1 MIRWTRCAG
10 FTLIELIIAVAVIAL
25 LAAIAYPSYR
35 EILMRSRRTD
45 AVTSLLELRVAQE
58 KWRANHTAY
67 AALDELNIAA
77 VSPEGHYQIRMEA
90 NTASGFFA
98 TATPRPGGQQQ
109 GDACGTF
116 AIDQRGPLLTQAYA
130 DATCWQR

>member
-1 MIRWTRCAG
+1 MIRWSRCAG

-45 AVTSLLELRVAQE
+45 AVASLLELRVAQE
-58 KWRANHTAY
+58 KWRANHTTY
-67 AALDELNIAA
+67 ALLNDLNMSDITADGYYRLRI
-77 VSPEGHYQIRMEA
+77 ET
-90 NTASGFFA
+90 NNASGFFA
-98 TATPRPGGQQQ
+98 TATPLAGGQQQ
-109 GDACGTF
+109 DDACGTF
-116 AIDQRGPLLTQAYA
+116 AIDQRGPLQTNAYA

>member
-67 AALDELNIAA
+67 AALDELNMPA
-77 VSPEGHYQIRMEA
+77 VTADGYYELRMES

-98 TATPRPGGQQQ
+98 TATPQPGGQQQ

-130 DATCWQR
+130 DAVCWQR